1 MGMGLGRLSGVGIF
15 DLDGTLVDTLGA
27 ISVALNCVLERH
39 GRKLLNQEEVKEL
52 VGRGPQTLLHR
63 AWAKTGESASER
75 EVGRYTQE
83 YFLEYGRGHG
93 GGVSLPYPGV
103 EEGLRRLVQR
113 GWRLGICTN
122 KDGKTAR
129 GLVKNLGWERW
140 IRVVESGEDSVRK
153 PNGRPLRL
161 ALNRL
166 RAGRGRHL
174 FIGDSGVDRE
184 TARNAGVEGVFV
196 GYGYGQRDGTEDRYF
211 STARELFS
219 WMGRAGP

>member
-1 MGMGLGRLSGVGIF
+1 MGMGRLSGVGVF
-15 DLDGTLVDTLGA
+15 DLDGTLVDTLRE
-27 ISVALNCVLERH
+27 ISLALNCVLERH
-39 GRKLLNQEEVKEL
+39 GRRLLTSEEVKEL

-63 AWAKTGESASER
+63 AWAKTGVSASKQ
-75 EVGRYTQE
+75 EVVRYTEE
-83 YFLEYGRGHG
+83 YFSEYGRGKG
-93 GGVSLPYPGV
+93 GGVSRPYAGV

-140 IRVVESGEDSVRK
+140 IPVVISGEDSVRK

-161 ALNRL
+161 ALNGL

-211 STARELFS
+211 SSAIELFS
-219 WMGRAGP
+219 WMRRAGP